1 MARNVINPLT
11 QSRLGGK
18 SLGQKSVEQLLKSM
32 TEAKAQ
38 VGKNKIES
46 EKNRLSKIKEQN
58 RATEE
63 ANKII
68 AANEKDFM
76 TNIYK
81 PLLVKVNGNL
91 SDQRVAREMLAKG
104 DDGISF
110 YEKHF
115 DLNVPEQ
122 NRGNYK
128 SYGDITQLIGANETL
143 KQSVVSDLQYFRN
156 TNNPESDRMTVFKRA
171 EKRRLNGEITQPEFE
186 KYFVIAKNNQMAALG
201 YNKEVIPNSENP
213 MTRASLSSNY
223 GDIARL
229 GLKFEDDYKTNAEN
243 YKDFNVETN
252 LKYREGYLAILGGQ
266 EAENPDDAKNFRK
279 AFQENRTSKAQ
290 AYLVDAAIS
299 GRAREIMSSDLGNLE
314 MEKQHTLGILG
325 GLAIEAIPEL
335 AKFDTPKALS
345 DALSATDLNGD
356 LTKEAIRLSGLLT
369 DKLEEALGPREDWE
383 QYLGTE
389 YSKFRLIK

>member
-1 MARNVINPLT
+1 
-11 QSRLGGK
+11 
-18 SLGQKSVEQLLKSM
+18 M

-252 LKYREGYLAILGGQ
+252 LKYRQGYTAILGGQ